1 MPITQNIIKANHS
14 KQAMACFFSIKF
26 IEVGMMNVFD
36 PMHPGEF
43 VREMYM
49 EPFDIHAADLAGYLD
64 VSPSTL
70 SRVLNAKADLS
81 VDMAFRLS
89 KVLGRSPESWM
100 NLQMQYD
107 LAKTRRESADKFE
120 SLHALVV

>member
-1 MPITQNIIKANHS
+1 MRNAQEKANRINKS
-14 KQAMACFFSIKF
+14 KQCLVFSIKF
-26 IEVGMMNVFD
+26 TEVGMMNVFD

-43 VREMYM
+43 IREMYM

-100 NLQMQYD
+100 NLQTQYN

-120 SLHALVV
+120 SLHALPV

>member
-1 MPITQNIIKANHS
+1 MRNAQEKANRINKS
-14 KQAMACFFSIKF
+14 KQQLVFSIKF
-26 IEVGMMNVFD
+26 TEVGMMNVFD

-43 VREMYM
+43 IREMYM

-100 NLQMQYD
+100 NLQTQYN

-120 SLHALVV
+120 SLHALPV

>member
-1 MPITQNIIKANHS
+1 MRNAQEEANRINKS
-14 KQAMACFFSIKF
+14 KQCLVFSIKF
-26 IEVGMMNVFD
+26 TEVGMMNVFD

-43 VREMYM
+43 IREMYM

-100 NLQMQYD
+100 NLQTQYN

-120 SLHALVV
+120 SLHALPV

>member
-1 MPITQNIIKANHS
+1 MRNAQERANRINKS
-14 KQAMACFFSIKF
+14 KQVLVFSIKF
-26 IEVGMMNVFD
+26 TEVGMMNVFD

-43 VREMYM
+43 IREMYM

-100 NLQMQYD
+100 NLQTQYN

-120 SLHALVV
+120 SLHALPV

>member
-1 MPITQNIIKANHS
+1 MTELVK
-14 KQAMACFFSIKF
+14 KGEFG
-26 IEVGMMNVFD
+26 VGMINVFN

-43 VREMYM
+43 IREVYM
-49 EPFDIHAADLAGYLD
+49 KPFDIHAADLAKYLE

-89 KVLGRSPESWM
+89 KVLGRSPESWI
-100 NLQMQYD
+100 NLQ
-107 LAKTRRESADKFE
+107 TRYSLDKVRKESADNF
-120 SLHALVV
+120 SVLRPIPL

>member
-1 MPITQNIIKANHS
+1 MIK
-14 KQAMACFFSIKF
+14 
-26 IEVGMMNVFD
+26 VFD

-43 VREMYM
+43 IREMYM
-49 EPFDIHAADLAGYLD
+49 EPFDIHAADLAVSLD

-89 KVLGRSPESWM
+89 KVLGRSPESWV
-100 NLQMQYD
+100 NLQTQYN
-107 LAKTRRESADKFE
+107 LTKARKESADKFE
-120 SLHALVV
+120 LLRSILS